1 MSEATIQVSAEHVE
15 AIRQSLTG
23 RLDDPGHVG
32 EVRSL
37 LGQIGDRA
45 PAVARPCALTGS
57 RVVLWSAVYD
67 TLCLAAEQ
75 LADDCNE
82 YWLGATDPDRTRA
95 GIASVA
101 ERLELLVALGSPPGR

>member
-1 MSEATIQVSAEHVE
+1 MSEATIQVPAEHVE
-15 AIRQSLTG
+15 AIRQSLIA
-23 RLDDPGHVG
+23 RLDDAGPAE

-37 LGQIGDRA
+37 LGQIGDES
-45 PAVARPCALTGS
+45 PATARPRALTGS

-67 TLCLAAEQ
+67 VLCVAAER

-82 YWLGATDPDRTRA
+82 YWDGAIDPDRARA
-95 GIASVA
+95 GLASVA